1 MARGTHFLRASL
13 DCRNKE
19 DRIVAAIRIIVADD
33 HPIVRSGI
41 RSVLDGAHGI
51 SVVAEAGCPDSL
63 IAAIES
69 AQGCDLIVTDLNMPG
84 THVVDGMPLLHLL
97 RRRWPRV
104 PVMVLTLMDNLGV
117 LQLAMAAGARGMM
130 LKTDALADLP
140 TAVRQIAAGETYISA
155 SLREKWRV
163 ADEVAASVPRTPL
176 SPRES
181 EVLRLFVRGMT
192 VSEIAQY
199 LHRSIKTVSRQKMSA
214 MTKLRLTSDIEVYE
228 YAREQGLLA

>member
-1 MARGTHFLRASL
+1 M
-13 DCRNKE
+13 
-19 DRIVAAIRIIVADD
+19 AAIRIIVADD

-69 AQGCDLIVTDLNMPG
+69 AQGCDLVVTDLNMPG
-84 THVVDGMPLLHLL
+84 TQVVDGMPLLHLL
-97 RRRWPRV
+97 RRRWPRM

-130 LKTDALADLP
+130 LKTDALVDLP

-155 SLREKWRV
+155 SLREKWRA

-214 MTKLRLTSDIEVYE
+214 MAKLRLTSDIEVYE

>member
-1 MARGTHFLRASL
+1 M
-13 DCRNKE
+13 
-19 DRIVAAIRIIVADD
+19 AAIRIIVADD

-41 RSVLDGAHGI
+41 RSVLEGAHGI
-51 SVVAEAGCPDSL
+51 YVVAEAGCPDSL
-63 IAAIES
+63 IAALENTS
-69 AQGCDLIVTDLNMPG
+69 GCDLIVTDLNMPG
-84 THVVDGMPLLHLL
+84 TQVVDGMPLLHLL
-97 RRRWPRV
+97 RRRWPRL

-130 LKTDALADLP
+130 LKTDALVDLP

-155 SLREKWRV
+155 SLREKWRA
-163 ADEVAASVPRTPL
+163 ADEVAAGVPRTPL

-214 MTKLRLTSDIEVYE
+214 MAKLRLTSDIEVYE

>member
-1 MARGTHFLRASL
+1 
-13 DCRNKE
+13 
-19 DRIVAAIRIIVADD
+19 VAAIRIIVADD

-69 AQGCDLIVTDLNMPG
+69 AQGCDLVVTDLNMPG
-84 THVVDGMPLLHLL
+84 TQVVDGMPLLHLL
-97 RRRWPRV
+97 RRRWPRM

-130 LKTDALADLP
+130 LKTDALVDLP

-155 SLREKWRV
+155 SLREKWRA

-214 MTKLRLTSDIEVYE
+214 MAKLRLTSDIEVYE

>member
-1 MARGTHFLRASL
+1 
-13 DCRNKE
+13 
-19 DRIVAAIRIIVADD
+19 VAAIRIIVADD

-41 RSVLDGAHGI
+41 RSVLEGAHGI
-51 SVVAEAGCPDSL
+51 YVVAEAGCPDSL
-63 IAAIES
+63 IAALENTS
-69 AQGCDLIVTDLNMPG
+69 GCDLIVTDLNMPG
-84 THVVDGMPLLHLL
+84 TQVVDGMPLLHLL
-97 RRRWPRV
+97 RRRWPRL

-130 LKTDALADLP
+130 LKTDALVDLP

-155 SLREKWRV
+155 SLREKWRA
-163 ADEVAASVPRTPL
+163 ADEVAAGVPRTPL

-214 MTKLRLTSDIEVYE
+214 MAKLRLTSDIEVYE